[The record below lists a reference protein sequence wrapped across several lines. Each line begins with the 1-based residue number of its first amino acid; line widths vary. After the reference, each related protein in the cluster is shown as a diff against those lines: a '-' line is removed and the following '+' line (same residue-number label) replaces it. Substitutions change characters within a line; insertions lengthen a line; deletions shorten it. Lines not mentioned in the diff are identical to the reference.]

1 MSLLLYCTGCYFS
14 IFNFALVTF
23 IHIFR
28 YFLFRFFIFYIKE
41 NFDIL
46 LGMLGFIGGIAL
58 SLSFLLNRIFLGS
71 PYLTLFITLH
81 FISDDG

>member
-1 MSLLLYCTGCYFS
+1 M
-14 IFNFALVTF
+14 
-23 IHIFR
+23 
-28 YFLFRFFIFYIKE
+28 

-71 PYLTLFITLH
+71 PYLTLFIRLH
-81 FISDDG
+81 FISHDG